1 MSAHCLLSLTWPQK
15 SLETPL
21 ETSLETPQEN
31 IFWVHLSLECLDML
45 VLALDVHTEQY
56 TPPPQPPSTDG

>member
-1 MSAHCLLSLTWPQK
+1 MDFLMSAHCLLSLTWPQK

-31 IFWVHLSLECLDML
+31 ILNLLGSFEFGMFGYVGFSFGR
-45 VLALDVHTEQY
+45 AY
-56 TPPPQPPSTDG
+56 